1 MDESTIVPFLRAL
14 AYESAQEILPYYYN
28 PYLATQIK
36 KDGSPV
42 TIADQQA
49 ETILRKRI
57 KKKFPNHG
65 IVGEEYD
72 NERTDA
78 DYVWYLDPIDG
89 TRSFIA
95 GCPLFG
101 TLICLTF
108 KRKPIWGVVYHPVLK
123 QMIIGNNH
131 KTVLN
136 GEVVRVSKKD
146 CLSKALVLTTD
157 YQNIDTYQNIDL
169 WNKFTKK
176 VAMTRTWGDCYGYM
190 TLASGRAE
198 AMVDPILEP
207 WDLMALIPIIQGAG
221 GVITDYQGNP
231 PHKGSSIIASTPF
244 LHTEIITLLNQS

>member
-1 MDESTIVPFLRAL
+1 MDEATILPFLRAL
-14 AYESAQEILPYYYN
+14 AYESAQEILPYYYE
-28 PYLATQIK
+28 PSLATQIK

-42 TIADQQA
+42 TIADQQT
-49 ETILRKRI
+49 EKILRKRI
-57 KKKFPNHG
+57 KKKFPDHG
-65 IVGEEYD
+65 IIGEEYD
-72 NERTDA
+72 NERTHA

-101 TLICLTF
+101 TLIGLTF
-108 KRKPIWGVVYHPVLK
+108 KGKPIWGVIHLPVLK

-131 KTVLN
+131 KTLLN
-136 GEVVRVSKKD
+136 GEVVRVSKTD
-146 CLSKALVLTTD
+146 CLSKSLVLTTD
-157 YQNIDTYQNIDL
+157 YQNIDTYQNISL

-176 VAMTRTWGDCYGYM
+176 VSMTRTWGDCYGYM

-198 AMVDPILEP
+198 VMVDPILEP

-231 PHKGSSIIASTPF
+231 AHEGRSIIASNQY
-244 LHTEIITLLNQS
+244 LHSEILKLLNQ